1 MSMGRHSL
9 LAGLALGMAA
19 LVGGAATPGAG
30 LIEKAAVRPQQPR
43 QNKRGGIFGGG
54 DDVLTGGQA
63 RRAGRGWT
71 NRQVQRMSVKK
82 KNQARHRRACK
93 GRA

>member
-9 LAGLALGMAA
+9 LAGIALSVGA
-19 LVGGAATPGAG
+19 LLGGGATPAAQ

-43 QNKRGGIFGGG
+43 QNKRGQVFGG
-54 DDVLTGGQA
+54 DDDVHTTSTR
-63 RRAGRGWT
+63 RRARHGWS
-71 NRQVQRMSVKK
+71 NRHVQRMAAKK
-82 KNQARHRRACK
+82 KNQARHRRSCK

>member
-9 LAGLALGMAA
+9 LAGLALGVAA

-43 QNKRGGIFGGG
+43 QNKRGGIFGGD
-54 DDVLTGGQA
+54 DDVTSTSNR
-63 RRAGRGWT
+63 RRARHGWSD
-71 NRQVQRMSVKK
+71 RQVRRMAAKK